1 MGIDE
6 LKDIMAAL
14 RERCPWD
21 KKQTR
26 RTLLPYLVE
35 ESYELLEALEADDT
49 PAIRE
54 ELGDLLFQIVFH
66 ARIAEERGEFTLDD
80 VIADISQKMRRRH
93 PHVFGDARCETA
105 EEVLGQWE
113 ERKKEEGKGRSS
125 ILEGVPEAMPALL
138 RAHRLQSRAARAG
151 FDWPHI
157 DGVLGKLEEEL
168 GEFREALKKPDDPD
182 AVEDE
187 LGDIFF
193 ALVNV
198 ARFVDVNPEHAL
210 RKTISR
216 FIGRFRHIEERAA
229 SAGRTLEDMTLE
241 EMDALWDEAKLKECG
256 K

>member
-6 LKDIMAAL
+6 LREIMVAL

-66 ARIAEERGEFTLDD
+66 SRIAEERGEFTLDD
-80 VIADISQKMRRRH
+80 VIGDISQKMRHRH
-93 PHVFGDARCETA
+93 PHVFGDARYDTA

-113 ERKKEEGKGRSS
+113 TRKKEEGKGRTS
-125 ILEGVPEAMPALL
+125 ILEGVPSSMPALL

-157 DGVLGKLEEEL
+157 DGALGKLEEEL
-168 GEFREALKKPDDPD
+168 GEFREALKKPEDAE

-216 FIGRFRHIEERAA
+216 FIGRFRHIEEHAE
-229 SAGRTLEDMTLE
+229 SEGRSLDDMTLE
-241 EMDALWDEAKLKECG
+241 EMDALWDEAKLKER
-256 K
+256 

>member
-1 MGIDE
+1 MGIE
-6 LKDIMAAL
+6 GLREIMAAL

-35 ESYELLEALEADDT
+35 ECYELLEALEADDT

-66 ARIAEERGEFTLDD
+66 SRISEERGEFTLDD
-80 VIADISQKMRRRH
+80 VIGDISEKMRHRH
-93 PHVFGDARCETA
+93 PHVFGDARYETA

-113 ERKKEEGKGRSS
+113 QRKKEEGKGRTS

-157 DGVLGKLEEEL
+157 DGAIGKLEEEL
-168 GEFREALKKPDDPD
+168 GEFREALKKPEDAD

-210 RKTISR
+210 RKTIAR

-229 SAGRTLEDMTLE
+229 AEGRSLDDMTLD
-241 EMDALWDEAKLKECG
+241 EMDALWDEAKMRERG
-256 K
+256 Q